1 MTLLLL
7 YGLASAA
14 MAPPENHDLPPPR
27 GDQVVEVDLQLDRP
41 GAYVPPRPGW
51 RYRPLAAGDRLAPE
65 FYAPAYVISH
75 PMRRGL
81 PTAPQGLR
89 WIRYGNDALLV
100 DIMKGRVKRV
110 VRRAFCATR
119 GRSGDCAGGPRRSR

>member
-7 YGLASAA
+7 YGLASA
-14 MAPPENHDLPPPR
+14 MAPPESHDLPPPR
-27 GDQVVEVDLQLDRP
+27 GDVVVETDLQLDRG

-51 RYRPLAAGDRLAPE
+51 RYRTLVVGSRLAPE

-75 PMRRGL
+75 PARRGL
-81 PTAPQGLR
+81 PTAPQGRR
-89 WIRYGNDALLV
+89 WIRYGNDAVLV

-110 VRRAFCATR
+110 VRRAFRGTR
-119 GRSGDCAGGPRRSR
+119 GRAGDCAGGARRSG